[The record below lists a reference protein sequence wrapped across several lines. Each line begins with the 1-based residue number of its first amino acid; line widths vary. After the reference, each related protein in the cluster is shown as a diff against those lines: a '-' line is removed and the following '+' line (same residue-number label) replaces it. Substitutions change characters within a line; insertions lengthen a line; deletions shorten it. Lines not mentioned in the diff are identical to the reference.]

1 MKERERERSK
11 GKKRLVVDGEDHLRE
26 LTSRFAICF
35 VRNHRTATIF
45 LIS

>member
-1 MKERERERSK
+1 MKERGKRGEV
-11 GKKRLVVDGEDHLRE
+11 GKKRPGVDGEDHLRE